1 MKYAYPAVFH
11 PEEEGGF
18 FISFPD
24 LENCFTQGET
34 IADGIDMA
42 SDALSLVLWHMEEEH
57 TKIPAPS
64 TLSSIPLE
72 GDDFAS
78 LISADTFAYRKK
90 NDTKSVRKNLSIPHW
105 LDVLATE
112 RNISFSTTLQN
123 ALIRELGI

>member
-24 LENCFTQGET
+24 LENCFTRGET

-57 TKIPAPS
+57 AEIPAPS
-64 TLSSIPLE
+64 ALSSIPPE
-72 GDDFAS
+72 KDAFAT
-78 LISADTFAYRKK
+78 LIGADTLAYRKK
-90 NDTKSVRKNLSIPHW
+90 NDTKAVRKNLSIPRW
-105 LDVLATE
+105 LDILATE
-112 RNISFSTTLQN
+112 HNISFSTTLQN
-123 ALIRELGI
+123 ALIRELGL